1 MRPLMLAREA
11 QLDTCGVPNNAL
23 VKNASVTAE
32 LPQNAVDPGPTEVR
46 QHQVLRLRWS
56 SDPAGPEQES
66 TIRLD
71 WLRQHCTSST
81 ARDLRKR
88 FGAATDG
95 VTCQPDRVL
104 WGEDVFA
111 ARNNPPCLEHDDI
124 MDGDQPQPTSG
135 IACLVGFLRT
145 HGIALVRGVPTDMAG
160 TEALARKIGHPRSTL
175 YGPDMWAT
183 SADADAGEEAFQ
195 DSAYSKES
203 LRSHTD
209 CTYLA
214 DPPGLQV
221 SVAPATSC
229 LVVVLRYTLGCHW
242 RIVIVLL
249 WGLICKRSI
258 SEGNGCLRS
267 CYSKMVTCIEA
278 WNSFPSMTSTQ
289 RQSIV

>member
-1 MRPLMLAREA
+1 MCLCWSQIYLNPGNHCRALSVHPFILFVRET
-11 QLDTCGVPNNAL
+11 QLDTYKVQNNAL
-23 VKNASVTAE
+23 VKNALVMAE
-32 LPQNAVDPGPTEVR
+32 LPRNAVDPETTSIR

-56 SDPAGPEQES
+56 SDPAGPEHES

-111 ARNNPPCLEHDDI
+111 AGNNPPCLEYDEI
-124 MDGDQPQPTSG
+124 MGGDQQQPTSG
-135 IACLVGFLRT
+135 VACLVGFLRT

-175 YGPDMWAT
+175 YGPGMWAT
-183 SADADAGEEAFQ
+183 SAEADAGEEAFQ
-195 DSAYSKES
+195 DSAYSKDS
-203 LRSHTD
+203 LQSHTD

-221 SVAPATSC
+221 IRSS
-229 LVVVLRYTLGCHW
+229 LVVFLRYTLWCLRR
-242 RIVIVLL
+242 RIVMVLL
-249 WGLICKRSI
+249 MGLICKRSI
-258 SEGNGCLRS
+258 FKGKGFLRRGAVATR
-267 CYSKMVTCIEA
+267 K
-278 WNSFPSMTSTQ
+278 
-289 RQSIV
+289 